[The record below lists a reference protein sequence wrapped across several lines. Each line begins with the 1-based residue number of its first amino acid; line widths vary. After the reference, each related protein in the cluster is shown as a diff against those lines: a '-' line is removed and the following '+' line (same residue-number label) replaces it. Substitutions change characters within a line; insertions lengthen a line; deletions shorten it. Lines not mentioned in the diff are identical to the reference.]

1 LFNSIFTISKKELL
15 DNVRNKWIIVLIIIF
30 SSLTLVVSYFGS
42 IFTEGWQDLG
52 ITIQGMMSLVQLL
65 IPIIALMLG
74 YAAIIGDI
82 EKGSMSSL
90 LSLPVTRL
98 EILLGK
104 FIGLGGLLSITIIIG
119 FGFAG
124 IIIGLNVSDVEYL
137 DYIIFIFATILI
149 GLVFLMLALFL
160 STIFKKRSTS
170 MGGAIF
176 LWFLFNIILPIV
188 FIGILV
194 ASSDII
200 NVLDNA
206 PDWYHV
212 LNLFNPLQVY
222 SILVTLNVGPA
233 LSMDTISITYPEY
246 YSNIL
251 MTSIL
256 ICWIIFFMI
265 LSYWR
270 FNKRDI

>member
-1 LFNSIFTISKKELL
+1 MLNSIFTISKKELL
-15 DNVRNKWIIVLIIIF
+15 DNVRNKWIIILTIIF
-30 SSLTLVVSYFGS
+30 ASLTLVVSYFGS
-42 IFTEGWQDLG
+42 IFTDGWQDLG

-65 IPIIALMLG
+65 IPILVLMLG
-74 YAAIIGDI
+74 YSAIIGEI

-104 FIGLGGLLSITIIIG
+104 FIGLGSLLAITIIIG
-119 FGFAG
+119 FGLAG
-124 IIIGLNVSDVEYL
+124 IVIGFNVSDVDYL
-137 DYIIFIFATILI
+137 GYIIFIFATIMI
-149 GLVFLMLALFL
+149 GLVFLALALFL
-160 STIFKKRSTS
+160 STLFNKRSTA

-176 LWFLFNIILPIV
+176 LWFFFNIILPIV
-188 FIGILV
+188 FVGILA

-200 NVLDNA
+200 NIINNA
-206 PDWYHV
+206 PDWYHI

-222 SILVTLNVGPA
+222 SFLVTLNVGAA
-233 LSMDTISITYPEY
+233 LSFDTISIAYPEY

-251 MTSIL
+251 MTIIL
-256 ICWIIFFMI
+256 LFWIICFMI

>member
-1 LFNSIFTISKKELL
+1 MLNSIFTISKKELL
-15 DNVRNKWIIVLIIIF
+15 DNVRNKWIIILTIIF
-30 SSLTLVVSYFGS
+30 ASLTLVVSYFGS
-42 IFTEGWQDLG
+42 IFTDGWQDLG

-74 YAAIIGDI
+74 YSAIIGEI

-104 FIGLGGLLSITIIIG
+104 FIGLGSLLAITIIIG
-119 FGFAG
+119 FGLAG
-124 IIIGLNVSDVEYL
+124 IVIGFNISDVDYL
-137 DYIIFIFATILI
+137 GYIIFIFATILI
-149 GLVFLMLALFL
+149 GLVFLALALFL
-160 STIFKKRSTS
+160 STLFNKRSTA

-176 LWFLFNIILPIV
+176 LWFFFNIILPIV
-188 FIGILV
+188 FVGILA

-200 NVLDNA
+200 NIINNA
-206 PDWYHV
+206 PDWYHI

-222 SILVTLNVGPA
+222 SFLVTLNVGAA
-233 LSMDTISITYPEY
+233 LSFDTISIAYPEY

-251 MTSIL
+251 MTIIL
-256 ICWIIFFMI
+256 LSWIICFMI

>member
-1 LFNSIFTISKKELL
+1 MLNSIFTISKKELL
-15 DNVRNKWIIVLIIIF
+15 DNVRNKWIIILTIIF
-30 SSLTLVVSYFGS
+30 ASLTLVVSYFGS

-74 YAAIIGDI
+74 YSAIIGEI
-82 EKGSMSSL
+82 EKGSMNSL

-104 FIGLGGLLSITIIIG
+104 FFGLGSLLAITIIIG
-119 FGFAG
+119 FGLAG
-124 IIIGLNVSDVEYL
+124 IVIGFNVSDVDYL
-137 DYIIFIFATILI
+137 GYIIFIFATILI
-149 GLVFLMLALFL
+149 GLVFLVLALFL
-160 STIFKKRSTS
+160 STLFNKRSTA

-176 LWFLFNIILPIV
+176 LWFFFNIILPIV
-188 FIGILV
+188 FVGILA

-200 NVLDNA
+200 NIVNNA
-206 PDWYHV
+206 PDWYHI

-222 SILVTLNVGPA
+222 SFLVTLNVGAA
-233 LSMDTISITYPEY
+233 LSLDNISIAYPEY

-251 MTSIL
+251 MTIIL
-256 ICWIIFFMI
+256 LFWIICFML

>member
-1 LFNSIFTISKKELL
+1 MLNSIFTISKKELL
-15 DNVRNKWIIVLIIIF
+15 DNVRNKWIIILTIIF
-30 SSLTLVVSYFGS
+30 ASLTLVVSYFGS
-42 IFTEGWQDLG
+42 IFTDGWQDLG

-65 IPIIALMLG
+65 IPIIVLMLG
-74 YAAIIGDI
+74 YSAIIGEI

-104 FIGLGGLLSITIIIG
+104 FIGLGSLLAITIIIG
-119 FGFAG
+119 FGLAG
-124 IIIGLNVSDVEYL
+124 IVIGFNVSDVDYL
-137 DYIIFIFATILI
+137 GYIIFIFATILI
-149 GLVFLMLALFL
+149 GLVFLALALFL
-160 STIFKKRSTS
+160 STLFNKRSTA

-176 LWFLFNIILPIV
+176 LWFFFNIILPIV
-188 FIGILV
+188 FVGILA

-200 NVLDNA
+200 NIINNA
-206 PDWYHV
+206 PDWYHI

-222 SILVTLNVGPA
+222 SFLVTLNVGAA
-233 LSMDTISITYPEY
+233 LSFDTISIAYPEY

-251 MTSIL
+251 MTIIL
-256 ICWIIFFMI
+256 LSWIICFMI

>member
-1 LFNSIFTISKKELL
+1 LNSIFTISKKELL
-15 DNVRNKWIIVLIIIF
+15 DNVRNKWIIILTIIF
-30 SSLTLVVSYFGS
+30 ASLTLVVSYFGS
-42 IFTEGWQDLG
+42 IFTDGWQDLG

-74 YAAIIGDI
+74 YSAIIGEI

-104 FIGLGGLLSITIIIG
+104 FIGLGSLLAITIIIG
-119 FGFAG
+119 FGLAG
-124 IIIGLNVSDVEYL
+124 IVIGFNVSDVDYL
-137 DYIIFIFATILI
+137 GYIIFIFATIMI
-149 GLVFLMLALFL
+149 GLVFLALALFL
-160 STIFKKRSTS
+160 STLFNKRSTA

-176 LWFLFNIILPIV
+176 LWFFFNIILPIV
-188 FIGILV
+188 FVGILA

-200 NVLDNA
+200 NIINNA
-206 PDWYHV
+206 PDWYHI

-222 SILVTLNVGPA
+222 SFLVTLNVGAA
-233 LSMDTISITYPEY
+233 LSFDTISIAYPEY

-251 MTSIL
+251 MTIIL
-256 ICWIIFFMI
+256 LSWIICFMI

>member
-1 LFNSIFTISKKELL
+1 MLNSIFTISKKELL
-15 DNVRNKWIIVLIIIF
+15 DNVRNKWIIILTIIF
-30 SSLTLVVSYFGS
+30 ASLTLVVSYFGS
-42 IFTEGWQDLG
+42 IFTDGWQDLG

-65 IPIIALMLG
+65 IPIIVLMLG
-74 YAAIIGDI
+74 YSAIIGEI

-104 FIGLGGLLSITIIIG
+104 FIGLGSLLAITIIIG
-119 FGFAG
+119 FGLAG
-124 IIIGLNVSDVEYL
+124 IVIGFNVSDVDYL
-137 DYIIFIFATILI
+137 GYIIFIFATIMI
-149 GLVFLMLALFL
+149 GLVFLALALFL
-160 STIFKKRSTS
+160 STLFNKRSTA

-176 LWFLFNIILPIV
+176 LWFFFNIILPIV
-188 FIGILV
+188 FVGILA

-200 NVLDNA
+200 NIINNA
-206 PDWYHV
+206 PDWYHI

-222 SILVTLNVGPA
+222 SFLVTLNVGAA
-233 LSMDTISITYPEY
+233 LSFDTISIAYPEY

-251 MTSIL
+251 MTIIL
-256 ICWIIFFMI
+256 LSWIICFMI

>member
-1 LFNSIFTISKKELL
+1 LLNSIFTISKKELL
-15 DNVRNKWIIVLIIIF
+15 DNVRNKWIIILTIIF
-30 SSLTLVVSYFGS
+30 ASLTLVVSYFGS
-42 IFTEGWQDLG
+42 IFTDGWQDLG

-74 YAAIIGDI
+74 YSAIIGEI

-104 FIGLGGLLSITIIIG
+104 FIGLGSLLAITIIIG
-119 FGFAG
+119 FGLAG
-124 IIIGLNVSDVEYL
+124 IVIGFNVSDVDYL
-137 DYIIFIFATILI
+137 GYIIFIFATIMI
-149 GLVFLMLALFL
+149 GLVFLALALFL
-160 STIFKKRSTS
+160 STLFNKRSTA

-176 LWFLFNIILPIV
+176 LWFFFNIILPIV
-188 FIGILV
+188 FVGILA

-200 NVLDNA
+200 NIINNA
-206 PDWYHV
+206 PDWYHI

-222 SILVTLNVGPA
+222 SFLVTLNVGAA
-233 LSMDTISITYPEY
+233 LSFDTISIAYPEY

-251 MTSIL
+251 MTIIL
-256 ICWIIFFMI
+256 LSWIICFMI

>member
-1 LFNSIFTISKKELL
+1 MNSIFTISKKELL
-15 DNVRNKWIIVLIIIF
+15 DNVRNKWIIILTIIF
-30 SSLTLVVSYFGS
+30 ASLTLVVSYFGS

-74 YAAIIGDI
+74 YSAIIGEI
-82 EKGSMSSL
+82 EKGSMNSL

-104 FIGLGGLLSITIIIG
+104 FIGLGSLLAITIIIG
-119 FGFAG
+119 FGLAG
-124 IIIGLNVSDVEYL
+124 IVIGFNVSDVDYL
-137 DYIIFIFATILI
+137 GYIIFIFATIMM
-149 GLVFLMLALFL
+149 GLVFLALALFL
-160 STIFKKRSTS
+160 STLFNKRSTA

-176 LWFLFNIILPIV
+176 LWFFFNIILPIV
-188 FIGILV
+188 FVGILA

-200 NVLDNA
+200 NIINNA
-206 PDWYHV
+206 PDWYHI

-222 SILVTLNVGPA
+222 SFLVTLNVGAA
-233 LSMDTISITYPEY
+233 LSFDTISIAYPEY

-251 MTSIL
+251 MTIIL
-256 ICWIIFFMI
+256 LSWIICFMI

>member
-1 LFNSIFTISKKELL
+1 MLNSIFTISKKELL
-15 DNVRNKWIIVLIIIF
+15 DNVRNKWIIILTIIF
-30 SSLTLVVSYFGS
+30 ASLTLVVSYFGS
-42 IFTEGWQDLG
+42 IFTDGWQDLG

-74 YAAIIGDI
+74 YSAIIGEI

-104 FIGLGGLLSITIIIG
+104 FIGLGSLLAITIIIG
-119 FGFAG
+119 FGLAG
-124 IIIGLNVSDVEYL
+124 IVIGFNVSDVDYL
-137 DYIIFIFATILI
+137 GYIIFIFATILI
-149 GLVFLMLALFL
+149 GLVFLALALFL
-160 STIFKKRSTS
+160 STLFNKRSTA

-176 LWFLFNIILPIV
+176 LWFFFNIILPIV
-188 FIGILV
+188 FVGILA

-200 NVLDNA
+200 NIINNA
-206 PDWYHV
+206 PDWYHI

-222 SILVTLNVGPA
+222 SFLVTLNVGAA
-233 LSMDTISITYPEY
+233 LSFDTISIAYPEY

-251 MTSIL
+251 MTIIL
-256 ICWIIFFMI
+256 LSWIICFMI

>member
-1 LFNSIFTISKKELL
+1 MLNSIFTISKKELL
-15 DNVRNKWIIVLIIIF
+15 DNVRNKWIIILTIIF
-30 SSLTLVVSYFGS
+30 ASLTLVVSYFGS

-74 YAAIIGDI
+74 YSAIIGEI
-82 EKGSMSSL
+82 EKGSMNSL

-104 FIGLGGLLSITIIIG
+104 FIGLGSLLAITIIIG
-119 FGFAG
+119 FGLAG
-124 IIIGLNVSDVEYL
+124 IVIGFNVSDVDYL
-137 DYIIFIFATILI
+137 GYIIFIFATIMI
-149 GLVFLMLALFL
+149 GLVFLALALFL
-160 STIFKKRSTS
+160 STLFNKRSTA

-176 LWFLFNIILPIV
+176 LWFFFNIILPIV
-188 FIGILV
+188 FVGILA

-200 NVLDNA
+200 NIINNA
-206 PDWYHV
+206 PDWYHI

-222 SILVTLNVGPA
+222 SFLVTLNVGAA
-233 LSMDTISITYPEY
+233 LSFDTISIAYPEY

-251 MTSIL
+251 MTIIL
-256 ICWIIFFMI
+256 LSWIICFMI

>member
-1 LFNSIFTISKKELL
+1 
-15 DNVRNKWIIVLIIIF
+15 
-30 SSLTLVVSYFGS
+30 
-42 IFTEGWQDLG
+42 
-52 ITIQGMMSLVQLL
+52 
-65 IPIIALMLG
+65 MLG

-233 LSMDTISITYPEY
+233 LSMDTISIAYPGY

-251 MTSIL
+251 MIIIL
-256 ICWIIFFMI
+256 FCWIILFMF

>member
-1 LFNSIFTISKKELL
+1 LLNSIFTISKKELL

-233 LSMDTISITYPEY
+233 LSMDTISIAYPGY

-251 MTSIL
+251 MIIIL
-256 ICWIIFFMI
+256 FCWIILFMF